1 MTRGR
6 AATPDPF
13 DIGAVNRSGEL
24 FDALAARRLA
34 DAGDDP
40 AGRLLAA
47 LVADVDMGAPPLP
60 APARLGYGKSG
71 SRRRVVRTVVTLG
84 VTAAVLTT
92 AGAAAAGGGGGG
104 DRGANGAR
112 APHSK
117 LSERTHGSLQVSSSE
132 RFIGRSLTRAVPR
145 DEDGHRGEGAHKTHR
160 SGADQRHSSRH
171 ERYADPDPDPDPAE
185 STPELT
191 NTPKDA
197 VAPTVTPS
205 PGPTVSPP
213 QVKEP

>member
-24 FDALAARRLA
+24 FDALATRRFA
-34 DAGDDP
+34 DTGDDP
-40 AGRLLAA
+40 AARLLAA

-60 APARLGYGKSG
+60 SPARLGYGKSG
-71 SRRRVVRTVVTLG
+71 SRRRVVRTVFTLG

-92 AGAAAAGGGGGG
+92 AGAAAAGGGGGGG

-117 LSERTHGSLQVSSSE
+117 LSERTNGSLQVSSSDH
-132 RFIGRSLTRAVPR
+132 FIGRSLTRAVPR
-145 DEDGHRGEGAHKTHR
+145 PEDKHRGEGAHKTHR
-160 SGADQRHSSRH
+160 SDQRHSSRH
-171 ERYADPDPDPDPAE
+171 ERDADPVV
-185 STPELT
+185 STPELDDSDGHSK
-191 NTPKDA
+191 NA
-197 VAPTVTPS
+197 IAPTVTPS

-213 QVKEP
+213 EIKAP